1 MSAKI
6 LHFQKVETPGPT
18 EAVEAAVSALGG
30 IEAFQARLGVSRRT
44 VFHWKQ
50 HGIPA
55 ERTPDVEAATGIAR
69 SRLRPDL
76 WPPALMAASDAPDA
90 LTQNRAGAFAL
101 LGALLAESPDARLL
115 RAVAALP
122 AGDGAL
128 GAAIGDLARAAAA
141 ASPGALEREFHD
153 LFIGVGRGEL
163 LPYASYYLTGFLQER
178 PLADLRATLMSLGVE
193 RATGVFEPEDHIA
206 FLCETMAGLLRGDI
220 APTPDGFGATAF
232 CQRHILPWAGRLFAD
247 LLGNQRSDFYRAVG
261 GFGRAVLDIETL
273 AAELPE

>member
-1 MSAKI
+1 
-6 LHFQKVETPGPT
+6 VETPGSIN
-18 EAVEAAVSALGG
+18 AVETAVAALGG

-55 ERTPDVEAATGIAR
+55 ERAPAVEAATGVSR
-69 SRLRPDL
+69 SLLRPDL
-76 WPPALMAASDAPDA
+76 WPVTLMAEPDLLDAA
-90 LTQNRAGAFAL
+90 TQNRAGAFAL
-101 LGALLAESPDARLL
+101 LGAVLAAPPDAALL

-122 AGDGAL
+122 AGESVL
-128 GAAIGDLARAAAA
+128 GQAIGNLAEAADAA
-141 ASPGALEREFHD
+141 DPVALEREFHD

-163 LPYASYYLTGFLQER
+163 LPYASYYLTGFLHER
-178 PLADLRATLMSLGVE
+178 PLADLRATLKALGVE
-193 RATGVFEPEDHIA
+193 RAPGVAEPEDHIA

-220 APTPDGFGATAF
+220 AATSDGFGATPF

-247 LLGNQRSDFYRAVG
+247 LLDNQRSAFFRAVG